1 MAAALGDVNFA
12 ADDRFHT
19 ARCRLMIKILRCKK
33 ISVIRDGYGGHPAA
47 RGFFGKLFD
56 FASAVEKAVVGV
68 EMQVYKSRRRWH

>member
-1 MAAALGDVNFA
+1 
-12 ADDRFHT
+12 
-19 ARCRLMIKILRCKK
+19 MIKILRCKK